1 MMSFTKEIALEDTL
15 HKLHCKPDDLTGSFR
30 QQQIR
35 NIKWCMLIL
44 NFQSHDAH

>member
-1 MMSFTKEIALEDTL
+1 MMSFTKEIVQGVLNG
-15 HKLHCKPDDLTGSFR
+15 KLHCKPDDLTGSFR